1 MKVNDGVVVKTHK
14 LLWELFCWVLRPM
27 GGRRGRDRNPN
38 YVGRGRDRDR
48 KLNFVACTAWIVS
61 GSAVVAWGTESYLGL
76 ALRTSVLGMG
86 QTVRLGKTST
96 LICKSRIEIYI
107 FLVLWFF
114 IFYFIMW
121 VFFLFG
127 FYSLCYVFRI
137 AKWWQLPWVAVVR
150 LVRESPRA
158 PWKLLGRQAPVLA
171 THTWLSFLGGLFSN
185 RFLHRHYQQSP
196 TRCNSLPTR
205 TSSALPTLL
214 PITSPLSL

>member
-1 MKVNDGVVVKTHK
+1 MDTA
-14 LLWELFCWVLRPM
+14 ECW
-27 GGRRGRDRNPN
+27 GRDRNPN

-48 KLNFVACTAWIVS
+48 KLNFAACTAWIVS
-61 GSAVVAWGTESYLGL
+61 GLAVVAWGTESYLGL

-86 QTVRLGKTST
+86 QTVRLRKTNT
-96 LICKSRIEIYI
+96 LICRSRMEIYFFWFYD
-107 FLVLWFF
+107 FLFF
-114 IFYFIMW
+114 ILLCEF
-121 VFFLFG
+121 FFLFG
-127 FYSLCYVFRI
+127 FYSVCYVFRI
-137 AKWWQLPWVAVVR
+137 AMWWWLPWVAVFR

-158 PWKLLGRQAPVLA
+158 PWKLLGCQAPALA

-196 TRCNSLPTR
+196 PRYNSLPTR